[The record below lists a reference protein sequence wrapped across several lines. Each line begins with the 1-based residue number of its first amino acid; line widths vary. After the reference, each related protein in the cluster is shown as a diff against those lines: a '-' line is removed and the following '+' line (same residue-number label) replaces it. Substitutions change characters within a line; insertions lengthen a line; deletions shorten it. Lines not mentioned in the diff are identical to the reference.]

1 MKQKYME
8 TAKCGKDLVT
18 EICETVPGEGEA
30 AFWWLGQLGYAVK
43 LGAVTFYIDAFLAD
57 NPRRRIPPLL
67 NPAEITNADY
77 IIGTHDH
84 SDHIDRDV
92 WHQLSVSSPGAVF
105 LVPEKLIPSLSKELQ
120 IEKSRFLGLED
131 KKMLHLKDGI
141 QLTGIASAHEFLD
154 QDPVTGQHPYA
165 GVVLEGMGCRL
176 YHSGDTCM
184 YEGLLARLRSFGV
197 MDVMF
202 LPINGRDG
210 VRYRSNIIG
219 NMTYQE
225 AVDLAGAVCP
235 GLTVP
240 GHYEMFS
247 NNQEDPDRFEDY
259 ITAKYPG
266 LPYWL
271 GEHGK
276 RVLYSRSSGT

>member
-1 MKQKYME
+1 MKQQYME
-8 TAKCGKDLVT
+8 TAKSGKDLIA
-18 EICETVPGEGEA
+18 EINETVPGEGQA

-43 LGAVTFYIDAFLAD
+43 LGAVTIYIDAFLSERPD
-57 NPRRRIPPLL
+57 RRIAPLL
-67 NPAEITNADY
+67 EPIEITNADY

-84 SDHIDRDV
+84 WDHIDRNV
-92 WHQLSVSSPGAVF
+92 WHQLSVSSPNALF
-105 LVPEKLIPSLSKELQ
+105 LVPEKLIPVLSEDLM
-120 IEKSRFLGLED
+120 IDESRFLGLND
-131 KKMLHLKDGI
+131 GKNQILKDGI
-141 QLTGIASAHEFLD
+141 KITGIASAHEFLD
-154 QDPVTGQHPYA
+154 QDPVTGQYPYT
-165 GVVLEGMGCRL
+165 GVVLEGMGVKL
-176 YHSGDTCM
+176 YHSGDTCI
-184 YEGLLARLRSFGV
+184 YEGLYGKLRSFGD

-225 AVDLAGAVCP
+225 AVDLAGAIKP

-247 NNQEDPDRFEDY
+247 SNQEDPDRFEDY
-259 ITAKYPG
+259 ITIKYPG

-271 GEHGK
+271 GRHGEK
-276 RVLYSRSSGT
+276 VLYSQIK